1 MIGEADGSLTLQFA
15 TRIFT
20 AFISK
25 FMERTFLTVE
35 NNITFFYFNALM
47 TKKLSRTVVNIKGGC
62 VTHLLLGKIPLRHQK
77 LLKKEK
83 KSMEP
88 Y

>member
-1 MIGEADGSLTLQFA
+1 MIGEADGSLTSLFA

-35 NNITFFYFNALM
+35 NNITFFILM
-47 TKKLSRTVVNIKGGC
+47 LS
-62 VTHLLLGKIPLRHQK
+62 
-77 LLKKEK
+77 
-83 KSMEP
+83 
-88 Y
+88 